1 MKPPYF
7 NYVRAKSVDDAVA
20 ALVSGR
26 GDAKLIAGGQSLV
39 PMLNFRLLDANTFV
53 DINDIEELR
62 GIEKRDGGGLLI
74 GALTRH
80 YDIETSAAVH
90 DQFPILNVAMTHVA
104 HLAIRNRGTLGG
116 SLSHADPAAEL
127 PALSLLLGARILTS
141 SPTGGRSIETS
152 DFFVGPLET
161 ILEFN
166 EIITS
171 VEWPALPPGAGWGF
185 EEFSQRSGDFAIAG
199 AAAIIET
206 KDGKVFRSRIV
217 LFGVHDTP
225 TRVFSAEAALI
236 TDGPAGAA
244 AAAKASIS
252 PINDLKA
259 SADYRKHLAGV
270 LVERVV
276 SQALERAGA

>member
-1 MKPPYF
+1 MKPPSF

-53 DINDIEELR
+53 DINGIEELR
-62 GIEKRDGGGLLI
+62 GIEERDSGGLRI

-80 YDIETSAAVH
+80 YDIETSAAAH

-161 ILEFN
+161 VLEFN
-166 EIITS
+166 EIITA

-225 TRVFSAEAALI
+225 IRVFSAEAALI
-236 TDGPAGAA
+236 TGGPAGAA

-276 SQALERAGA
+276 SQALERASS